1 MPINVRE
8 GTLGAILYN
17 SRIISEADITAAL
30 EEQQRSGSRFGEAL
44 VILGIVTQED
54 IDWALSNQLD
64 IPYIRL
70 KQEMIDP
77 DALSLLPARL
87 CRIHQLIPLIRA
99 GDELSIAIA
108 DPLNKE
114 AVAAAETASGCRINL
129 SVALIREINE
139 MLDLCY
145 GLPKEDL
152 LGFSSP
158 LLSLDQLASINADNS
173 GQQLLNS
180 LLAYSIQHQLRSF
193 SFQPL
198 EDRIIISGRSGGTN
212 HEVGQL
218 TPEHY
223 AGLSVLIKK
232 AAGLLLSGEPSQ
244 SGGCLFFQYHERELC
259 FQVLLLQGTNGDY
272 ITIQQHTVA
281 SIPHSLAQLQLPP
294 FQKQQFERLTTLRQ
308 GIILFASRSLQER
321 CRFMD
326 LLLEELDTTGQSVL
340 ILGNEPGRMTKRFP
354 RIPLSG
360 SESAKGRLIMDSL
373 EHAPDILVIEDG
385 TTLESF
391 TAAGRAA
398 MRGKLVL
405 VGMDIRG
412 TRNLCDHLIRYR
424 QRNAFLTPFLS
435 GIVSLKGIQLLCP
448 GCRQPH
454 QIPDQE
460 QFSLHLQPP
469 PADFYHATG
478 CSQCSFTGI
487 SERMFLTDLICFD
500 KELHEQFET
509 ASDGSSFLEQLH
521 ADGYCGI
528 EAEGEALIRA
538 GAVSPEEFIAA
549 VIQ

>member
-17 SRIISEADITAAL
+17 SRIISEADIAAAL
-30 EEQQRSGSRFGEAL
+30 EEQQRSSSRFGEAL
-44 VILGIVTQED
+44 VSLGIVTQED

-77 DALSLLPARL
+77 EALSLLPAQL

-114 AVAAAETASGCRINL
+114 AVAAAAEASGCRINL

-139 MLDLCY
+139 VLDLCY
-145 GLPKEDL
+145 GLPREDL
-152 LGFSSP
+152 LGFSSD
-158 LLSLDQLASINADNS
+158 LLPPEQLTSINADSS
-173 GQQLLNS
+173 GQQLINS
-180 LLAYSIQHQLRSF
+180 LLAYSLQHQLTSF
-193 SFQPL
+193 SFRPL
-198 EDRIIISGRSGGTN
+198 DDLISISGRSGASS
-212 HEVGQL
+212 HELGQL

-223 AGLSVLIKK
+223 AGLSALIRK
-232 AAGLLLSGEPSQ
+232 AAGLLPSGEASQ
-244 SGGCLFFQYHERELC
+244 SGCLFFQYHEREIC
-259 FQVLLLQGTNGDY
+259 FQVLLLQGANGDY
-272 ITIQQHTVA
+272 LTIRQHITTN
-281 SIPHSLAQLQLPP
+281 IPAKLDLLQLPG
-294 FQKQQFERLTTLRQ
+294 FQKQQFRRLATQRQ
-308 GIILFASRSLQER
+308 GMVLFASRSLQER

-326 LLLEELDTTGQSVL
+326 LLLEELDTGGQSVL
-340 ILGNEPGRMTKRFP
+340 ILGREPGRMGKHFP
-354 RIPLSG
+354 RIPLAG
-360 SESAKGRLIMDSL
+360 SEAAKGRLIMDSL
-373 EHAPDILVIEDG
+373 EHGPDILVIEDG
-385 TTLESF
+385 TALESF

-435 GIVSLKGIQLLCP
+435 GIVSFKGIQLLCP
-448 GCRQPH
+448 ACRESYH
-454 QIPDQE
+454 VPDQE
-460 QFSLHLQPP
+460 LFSLHLQPP
-469 PADFYHATG
+469 PTDFFHATG
-478 CSQCSFTGI
+478 CSQCGFTGI
-487 SERMFLTDLICFD
+487 SERMFLTDIICFD
-500 KELHEQFET
+500 KQMQDQFE
-509 ASDGSSFLEQLH
+509 AAADGNSFLEQLR
-521 ADGYCGI
+521 ANGYNGI

-538 GAVSPEEFIAA
+538 GAVSPEEYIAA

>member
-17 SRIISEADITAAL
+17 SHIISEADIIAAL
-30 EEQQRSGSRFGEAL
+30 EEQQRSGCRFGEAL

-77 DALSLLPARL
+77 DALRLLPAQL

-152 LGFSSP
+152 LGFTSC
-158 LLSLDQLASINADNS
+158 LLSSDQLASINADTS

-180 LLAYSIQHQLRSF
+180 LLGYSIQHQLRSF
-193 SFQPL
+193 SFKPL
-198 EDRIIISGRSGGTN
+198 EDRIIISGRSGGLN
-212 HEVGQL
+212 HELGQL
-218 TPEHY
+218 TLEHY
-223 AGLSVLIKK
+223 AGLCVLIKK
-232 AAGLLLSGEPSQ
+232 AVGLLLSSEPSQ
-244 SGGCLFFQYHERELC
+244 SGCLFFQYHERELC
-259 FQVLLLQGTNGDY
+259 FQILLLQGTNGDY
-272 ITIQQHTVA
+272 ITIQQHLVA
-281 SIPHSLAQLQLPP
+281 SIPHSLAEIQLPP
-294 FQKQQFERLTTLRQ
+294 FQKQQFKRLTTLRQ
-308 GIILFASRSLQER
+308 GMVLFASRSLQER

-326 LLLEELDTTGQSVL
+326 LLLEELDTSGQSVL

-354 RIPLSG
+354 RIPFSC
-360 SESAKGRLIMDSL
+360 SEAAKGRLIMDSL
-373 EHAPDILVIEDG
+373 EHSPDILVIEDG
-385 TTLESF
+385 TALEPF
-391 TAAGRAA
+391 TAAGRAV

-435 GIVSLKGIQLLCP
+435 GIVSFKGIQLLCP
-448 GCRQPH
+448 SCRQSYPT
-454 QIPDQE
+454 PDQE
-460 QFSLHLQPP
+460 LFKLHLQPP
-469 PADFYHATG
+469 PTDFFHATG
-478 CSQCSFTGI
+478 CRQCGFTGI
-487 SERMFLTDLICFD
+487 SERMFLTDIICFD
-500 KELHEQFET
+500 KQLQDQFEA
-509 ASDGSSFLEQLH
+509 ASDGNSFLEQLRT
-521 ADGYCGI
+521 DGYNGI

>member
-17 SRIISEADITAAL
+17 SRIISDSDITAAL
-30 EEQQRSGSRFGEAL
+30 EEQQRNGSRFGEAL
-44 VILGIVTQED
+44 VTLGIVTQED

-70 KQEMIDP
+70 KQDMIDP
-77 DALSLLPARL
+77 DALRLLPARL
-87 CRIHQLIPLIRA
+87 CRIYQMIPLIRA

-114 AVAAAETASGCRINL
+114 AMAAAETASGCRINL

-152 LGFSSP
+152 LGFSSR
-158 LLSLDQLASINADNS
+158 LLPSDQLTSINADNS

-180 LLAYSIQHQLRSF
+180 LLIYSIQHQLRSF
-193 SFQPL
+193 SFKPL
-198 EDRIIISGRSGGTN
+198 EDRIIISGRSSGTN
-212 HEVGQL
+212 HEVGYL

-223 AGLSVLIKK
+223 AGLCVLIKE

-244 SGGCLFFQYHERELC
+244 SGCLFFEYHERELC
-259 FQVLLLQGTNGDY
+259 FQVLLLQGANGDY
-272 ITIQQHTVA
+272 ITLQQHTVA

-294 FQKQQFERLTTLRQ
+294 FQKQQLARLTTLRQ
-308 GIILFASRSLQER
+308 GMLLFASRSLQER

-340 ILGNEPGRMTKRFP
+340 ILGTEPGRMAKRFP

-360 SESAKGRLIMDSL
+360 SETAKGRLIMDSL
-373 EHAPDILVIEDG
+373 EHGPDILVIEDA
-385 TTLESF
+385 TALESF

-405 VGMDIRG
+405 AGMDIRG

-435 GIVSLKGIQLLCP
+435 GIVSLKGVQLLCP
-448 GCRQPH
+448 GCRQPY
-454 QIPDQE
+454 QIPDQK

-469 PADFYHATG
+469 PSEFFHATG
-478 CSQCSFTGI
+478 CNQCGFTGI
-487 SERMFLTDLICFD
+487 GERMFLTDIICFD
-500 KELHEQFET
+500 KHLHALFEST
-509 ASDGSSFLEQLH
+509 PDGGSFLERLH
-521 ADGYCGI
+521 RDGYQGI

-538 GAVSPEEFIAA
+538 GAVSPEEYIAA